1 MAREISSELTEPE
14 RRELVKA
21 IADRGSRAYQV
32 RDKATAPLKATVRES
47 ENRLKADPVDLGPA
61 MEDLMAGVVDASGDA
76 QRIAEAQRAIFGRS
90 ATSDLNANQRSLDI
104 FGNQI
109 EATNSE
115 LARYEEQLAA
125 EEAARQASARRS
137 GGGRRRS
144 GGGGGGGGSDL
155 WIPGFDDAAEADTG
169 YDLTGWQEERTM
181 ETYEQYN
188 PEELSQIEGT
198 IEGIITRG
206 LETGATWA
214 NVYWEV
220 IDTLMGVGATREEA
234 VNFLAPW
241 AAANQGRFA
250 GSGPPAASAP
260 RSFGR

>member
-32 RDKATAPLKATVRES
+32 RDKATFPLKEAVRYS
-47 ENRLKADPVDLGPA
+47 EERLKADPVDLGPA

-90 ATSDLNANQRSLDI
+90 AVSDLKANERSLDI

-125 EEAARQASARRS
+125 EEAARLASARRS
-137 GGGRRRS
+137 GGGSRRRS
-144 GGGGGGGGSDL
+144 GGGGGGSDL

-169 YDLTGWQEERTM
+169 YNLTGWQEERTM

-188 PEELSQIEGT
+188 PAELAQIEGT

-206 LETGATWA
+206 LETGSTWA

-250 GSGPPAASAP
+250 GSGPPAASTP